1 MALKQHRFWA
11 WAAVFCMCMVI
22 PVTGTNKQRRKEGQ
36 GMMKQYV
43 RLACF
48 VGGALFG
55 SVGLRLLAS
64 SDAKRA
70 YTHAAAAGLRM
81 KDAVMETVTTVQEE
95 AADILASARDINEAR
110 AAAQA
115 ECAVEDS
122 AGGTEDA

>member
-1 MALKQHRFWA
+1 
-11 WAAVFCMCMVI
+11 
-22 PVTGTNKQRRKEGQ
+22 
-36 GMMKQYV
+36 MMKQYV

-95 AADILASARDINEAR
+95 AADVLASARDINEAR

-115 ECAVEDS
+115 ETVVEDS
-122 AGGTEDA
+122 AGDAVVGTEDA